1 MWWGFVK
8 GNGMYLHGQ
17 IPLSQGLS
25 QIPQIRVLE
34 LAELCMVGPVRPGG
48 PAVRGFV
55 CILRVSV
62 SRAQCT
68 QTRHRMT
75 ALTLPDQT
83 GHSGLI
89 LFLWCMVPHI
99 HLLYLRSQYISAF
112 SHHINMHDVFLR
124 AFSMYIHKPC
134 FCVL

>member
-75 ALTLPDQT
+75 ALTLPEQT
-83 GHSGLI
+83 AGHSGLI
-89 LFLWCMVPHI
+89 PFSWCMAPHI
-99 HLLYLRSQYISAF
+99 DLQYTYCMCAEWRWREYQPFYGLLT
-112 SHHINMHDVFLR
+112 N
-124 AFSMYIHKPC
+124 
-134 FCVL
+134 CVS

>member
-1 MWWGFVK
+1 MWWCFVR
-8 GNGMYLHGQ
+8 GNWMYLHRQ
-17 IPLSQGLS
+17 ILPSQGLPRS
-25 QIPQIRVLE
+25 IRSECLNW
-34 LAELCMVGPVRPGG
+34 LSCMVQWGLGG
-48 PAVRGFV
+48 
-55 CILRVSV
+55 LWSEELYVSLGLV
-62 SRAQCT
+62 SAEHICT
-68 QTRHRMT
+68 QAWHRMT

-83 GHSGLI
+83 AGHSGLI